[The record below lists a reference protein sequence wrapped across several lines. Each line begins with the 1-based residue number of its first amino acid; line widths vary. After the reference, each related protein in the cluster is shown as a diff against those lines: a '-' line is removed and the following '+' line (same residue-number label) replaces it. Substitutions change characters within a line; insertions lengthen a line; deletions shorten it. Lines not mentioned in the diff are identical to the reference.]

1 MFPKLCAVLIF
12 LFLFLSRKKDKKQS
26 LKDLEISICIL
37 HNKFNLQTIYCLF
50 GTFFVYL
57 NNILSIMT
65 KYSVNKV
72 PSDILILIAQ
82 NVVALR
88 KEQGW
93 TQQDLAEKSDVSYGS
108 IKRFE
113 RTGQISFE
121 SLLKIV
127 ESLRR
132 LSEFENVLL
141 PPKENQRIKELFKIY

>member
-1 MFPKLCAVLIF
+1 MNVHSF
-12 LFLFLSRKKDKKQS
+12 LFVFIVLNFNGIILISSKLSH
-26 LKDLEISICIL
+26 LKWNPKNL
-37 HNKFNLQTIYCLF
+37 LQTIYCLF
-50 GTFFVYL
+50 SVFFVYL
-57 NNILSIMT
+57 DNILSIMA

-93 TQQDLAEKSDVSYGS
+93 TQKDLAEKSDVSYGS

-127 ESLRR
+127 ESLGR
-132 LSEFENVLL
+132 LSEFEKILL
-141 PPKENQRIKELFKIY
+141 PPKENQKIKELFKIH

>member
-1 MFPKLCAVLIF
+1 MA
-12 LFLFLSRKKDKKQS
+12 
-26 LKDLEISICIL
+26 
-37 HNKFNLQTIYCLF
+37 
-50 GTFFVYL
+50 
-57 NNILSIMT
+57 

-72 PSDILILIAQ
+72 PSDILMLIAQ
-82 NVVALR
+82 NVVLLR

-113 RTGQISFE
+113 TTGQISFE

-132 LSEFENVLL
+132 LSEFENILL
-141 PPKENQRIKELFKIY
+141 PPKDNKKIKQLFES

>member
-1 MFPKLCAVLIF
+1 
-12 LFLFLSRKKDKKQS
+12 
-26 LKDLEISICIL
+26 
-37 HNKFNLQTIYCLF
+37 
-50 GTFFVYL
+50 
-57 NNILSIMT
+57 MT

-72 PSDILILIAQ
+72 PSDILILIAK

-113 RTGQISFE
+113 TTGQISFE

-132 LSEFENVLL
+132 LSEFENILL
-141 PPKENQRIKELFKIY
+141 PPKDNKKIKQLFES